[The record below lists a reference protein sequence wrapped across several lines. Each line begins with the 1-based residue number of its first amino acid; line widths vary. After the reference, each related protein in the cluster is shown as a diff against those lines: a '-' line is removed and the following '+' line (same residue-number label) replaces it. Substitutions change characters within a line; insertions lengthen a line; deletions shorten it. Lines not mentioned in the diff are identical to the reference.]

1 MAPAAAAV
9 EARLRDTV
17 DAQAAT
23 PAEAAFAQ
31 RYAARLRGVLDALR
45 QPAAGADPAADALR
59 LLRALSDSLAQ
70 RLGCALAKL
79 SELPAP
85 TAWQCGF
92 YTNMVTCG
100 ACRRCSEVLCSWHC
114 GSCMPHIQT
123 QDVCCVCQAR
133 RPAPGP

>member
-45 QPAAGADPAADALR
+45 QPAAGAEPAADALR

-70 RLGCALAKL
+70 RLGCARHAFKTASSHCLAVRL
-79 SELPAP
+79 LHEHGHLRRMPLLP
-85 TAWQCGF
+85 
-92 YTNMVTCG
+92 
-100 ACRRCSEVLCSWHC
+100 
-114 GSCMPHIQT
+114 
-123 QDVCCVCQAR
+123 
-133 RPAPGP
+133 

>member
-9 EARLRDTV
+9 EARLRETV

-45 QPAAGADPAADALR
+45 QPAAGVEPAADALR

-70 RLGCALAKL
+70 RLGCAVTSPLLSFFFGRASSQLLSSAASAQTWLAAVHVVAVLK
-79 SELPAP
+79 SC
-85 TAWQCGF
+85 TAGIAEA
-92 YTNMVTCG
+92 
-100 ACRRCSEVLCSWHC
+100 ACLLL
-114 GSCMPHIQT
+114 
-123 QDVCCVCQAR
+123 
-133 RPAPGP
+133 